1 MLMYRIAHKVTSRG
15 VYSHNA
21 YCYDTPSLDQ
31 YLDWR
36 LDDISVNHGS
46 IDNIKR
52 TPCRID
58 DELLEIVDCNLENKI
73 IYGFESLEHL
83 KRWFS
88 YDELEVLEDI
98 GFHIIVLEVDKYA
111 RYKKQM
117 VINLDHL
124 DKVKVVDIIRIKDI
138 P

>member
-1 MLMYRIAHKVTSRG
+1 MLMYRIAHKVTARG

-21 YCYDTPSLDQ
+21 YCYDTSGLDQ

-36 LDDISVNHGS
+36 LDDINTIHGHNM
-46 IDNIKR
+46 NISR
-52 TPCRID
+52 TPARYD
-58 DELLEIVDCNLENKI
+58 DKLIEEVDCNIENKM

-111 RYKKQM
+111 IYKKQM

-124 DKVKVVDIIRIKDI
+124 NKVKVVDIIRIKDM

>member
-1 MLMYRIAHKVTSRG
+1 MLMYRITHKVTARG

-21 YCYDTPSLDQ
+21 YCYDTSSLDQ

-36 LDDISVNHGS
+36 LDDISVIHGS
-46 IDNIKR
+46 IMNSKR
-52 TPCRID
+52 TPARCD
-58 DELLEIVDCNLENKI
+58 DELIEVVDCNTENRM

-83 KRWFS
+83 KRWFN
-88 YDELEVLEDI
+88 YDELDTLEDI

-111 RYKKQM
+111 RYNKQM

-124 DKVKVVDIIRIKDI
+124 DEVQVVDIIRIKDM

>member
-1 MLMYRIAHKVTSRG
+1 MLMYRIAHKVTARG

-21 YCYDTPSLDQ
+21 YCYDTSGLDQ
-31 YLDWR
+31 YFDWR
-36 LDDISVNHGS
+36 LDDIGAIHGS
-46 IDNIKR
+46 VDNSKR
-52 TPCRID
+52 TPCRGD
-58 DELLEIVDCNLENKI
+58 DDLVELVDCNTENKM
-73 IYGFESLEHL
+73 IYGFESLDHL

-88 YDELEVLEDI
+88 YEELEALEDI
-98 GFHIIVLEVDKYA
+98 RFHIIVLEVAKYA

-124 DKVKVVDIIRIKDI
+124 NEVEVVDIIRIKDI

>member
-1 MLMYRIAHKVTSRG
+1 MLMYRIAHKVTARG

-21 YCYDTPSLDQ
+21 YCYDTSGLDQ

-36 LDDISVNHGS
+36 LDDISVIHGS

-52 TPCRID
+52 TPARYD
-58 DELLEIVDCNLENKI
+58 DKLIEEVDCNIENKM

-88 YDELEVLEDI
+88 HDELDTLEDI

-111 RYKKQM
+111 RYNKQM

-124 DKVKVVDIIRIKDI
+124 DEVQVVDIIRIDSVL
-138 P
+138 

>member
-1 MLMYRIAHKVTSRG
+1 MLMYRIAHKVTARG

-21 YCYDTPSLDQ
+21 YCYDTSSLDQ

-36 LDDISVNHGS
+36 LDDISAIHGS
-46 IDNIKR
+46 VDNSKR
-52 TPCRID
+52 TPCRGD
-58 DELLEIVDCNLENKI
+58 DEAIEEVDCNIENKM

-88 YDELEVLEDI
+88 HEELEVLEDI
-98 GFHIIVLEVDKYA
+98 GFHIIVLEVAKYA
-111 RYKKQM
+111 KYKKQM

-124 DKVKVVDIIRIKDI
+124 EEVEVVDIIRIKNI

>member
-1 MLMYRIAHKVTSRG
+1 MLLYRIAHKVTARG

-21 YCYDTPSLDQ
+21 YCYDTSSLDQ

-36 LDDISVNHGS
+36 LDDISVIHGHTR
-46 IDNIKR
+46 NISR
-52 TPCRID
+52 TPCRGD
-58 DELLEIVDCNLENKI
+58 DELIEAVDCNTENRM

-83 KRWFS
+83 KRWFN
-88 YDELEVLEDI
+88 YDELDTLEDI

-111 RYKKQM
+111 RYNKQM

-124 DKVKVVDIIRIKDI
+124 VEVEVVEIIRINNI
-138 P
+138 

>member
-1 MLMYRIAHKVTSRG
+1 MYRIAHKVTARG

-21 YCYDTPSLDQ
+21 YCYETSSLDQ

-36 LDDISVNHGS
+36 LDDISAIHGS
-46 IDNIKR
+46 IMNSKR
-52 TPCRID
+52 TPARYD
-58 DELLEIVDCNLENKI
+58 DEVIEVVDCNIENKM

-88 YDELEVLEDI
+88 YEELEALEDI
-98 GFHIIVLEVDKYA
+98 RFHIIVLEVAKYA

-124 DKVKVVDIIRIKDI
+124 QEIQVVEIIRINNI
-138 P
+138 T

>member
-1 MLMYRIAHKVTSRG
+1 MLMYRIAHKVTARG

-21 YCYDTPSLDQ
+21 YCYDTSSLDQ

-36 LDDISVNHGS
+36 LDDISAIHGS
-46 IDNIKR
+46 IMNSKR
-52 TPCRID
+52 TPARFG
-58 DELLEIVDCNLENKI
+58 DELIEVVDCNLENRM

-88 YDELEVLEDI
+88 YEELEALEDI
-98 GFHIIVLEVDKYA
+98 RFHIIVLEVAKYA

-124 DKVKVVDIIRIKDI
+124 NEVEVVDIIRIKDI

>member
-1 MLMYRIAHKVTSRG
+1 MLMYRIAHKVTARG

-21 YCYDTPSLDQ
+21 YCYDISSLDQ

-36 LDDISVNHGS
+36 LDDISNIHGRTMNTS
-46 IDNIKR
+46 R
-52 TPCRID
+52 TPCRSD
-58 DELLEIVDCNLENKI
+58 DELIEVVGCNIENKM

-88 YDELEVLEDI
+88 YEELDTLEDI
-98 GFHIIVLEVDKYA
+98 GFHIIVLEVVKYA
-111 RYKKQM
+111 RYKRQM

-124 DKVKVVDIIRIKDI
+124 DEVEVVEIIRINKNN
-138 P
+138 

>member
-1 MLMYRIAHKVTSRG
+1 MLMYRIAHKVTARG

-21 YCYDTPSLDQ
+21 YCYDTSGLDQ

-36 LDDISVNHGS
+36 LDDISTIHGS
-46 IDNIKR
+46 TTNIR
-52 TPCRID
+52 RAPCRGD
-58 DELLEIVDCNLENKI
+58 DKLIEVVDCDIENRM

-88 YDELEVLEDI
+88 YKELDTLEDI
-98 GFHIIVLEVDKYA
+98 GFHIIVLDVDKYT
-111 RYKKQM
+111 RYKRQM

-124 DKVKVVDIIRIKDI
+124 EEVEVVEIIRINNI
-138 P
+138 T

>member
-1 MLMYRIAHKVTSRG
+1 MLMYRIAHKVTARG

-21 YCYDTPSLDQ
+21 YCYETSSLDQ

-36 LDDISVNHGS
+36 LDDISAIHGS
-46 IDNIKR
+46 IMNSKR
-52 TPCRID
+52 TPARYD
-58 DELLEIVDCNLENKI
+58 DEVIEVVDCNIENKM

-88 YDELEVLEDI
+88 YEELEALEDI
-98 GFHIIVLEVDKYA
+98 RFHIIVLEVAKYA

-124 DKVKVVDIIRIKDI
+124 QEIQVVEIIRINNI
-138 P
+138 T